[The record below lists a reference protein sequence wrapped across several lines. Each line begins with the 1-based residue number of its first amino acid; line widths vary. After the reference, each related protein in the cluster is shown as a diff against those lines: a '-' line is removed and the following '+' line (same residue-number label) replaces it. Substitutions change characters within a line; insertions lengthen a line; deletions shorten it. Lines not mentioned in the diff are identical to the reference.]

1 MADEE
6 AEKETQGA
14 GTASTATAA
23 EGEATETAPPRGRKK
38 WILAGVGAVVLL
50 GGAGA
55 GFVWLRAKPPAQPDA
70 HAEPVADEAGA
81 DTAHAAETAEPAAP
95 PGIRDGVDFNAE
107 LGIELPDVA
116 SEEKKDDGHGEKK
129 GEEGGAASPGHLGK
143 IVSLEPF
150 VVNIADRERDR
161 FLKLKTD
168 IELSSEDVGSE
179 LEQRMPQIR
188 DLIISLLGAKS
199 FDEVRSIEGKNF
211 LREEM
216 LLRINSLLVTGKAK
230 AIYFTEF
237 VVQ

>member
-1 MADEE
+1 MTDEVEAKPAD
-6 AEKETQGA
+6 AA
-14 GTASTATAA
+14 GTAAA
-23 EGEATETAPPRGRKK
+23 REAEAGAAAPTRGRSR
-38 WILAGVGAVVLL
+38 WILAAAGAVVLL

-55 GFVWLRAKPPAQPDA
+55 GVVWLRSRPPA
-70 HAEPVADEAGA
+70 EGA
-81 DTAHAAETAEPAAP
+81 AAAAETVPGDAESASAAVPEPAPP
-95 PGIRDGVDFNAE
+95 PGIRDGVDFNEE

-116 SEEKKDDGHGEKK
+116 SEDKKAEGHGEA
-129 GEEGGAASPGHLGK
+129 GGAASPGHLGK

-150 VVNIADRERDR
+150 VVNIADRDRDR

-168 IELSSEDVGSE
+168 IELSSEDVGAE